1 MGILSIL
8 DVARTALSVQ
18 QYGVDVTGHNIAN
31 VNTPEYSRQNPIITA
46 REPAPYGGQLFG
58 RGVDLTSIVRSTD
71 QLVEK
76 QLRQEKSSMVSSQ
89 EMENYMRIFEG
100 LFNENSETSISAL
113 LSGFWNSWQDISNNP
128 SGVPERIAL
137 YEHAG
142 LLSGQLNALNSDLT
156 QIETDLTSAV
166 GIGIERINQIT
177 SEIATLNGQ
186 IVSRESDGSN
196 ANDLRDQRIARVSE
210 LSEYLDVQTFEQ
222 SNGALTVAT
231 SRGGILVSEKDNF
244 ELKLGGTKGDRV
256 LWENSGGTT
265 VDITN
270 YLTNGKLGGWLE
282 MRDEIVAKYK
292 LDLDAVIKE
301 FVWSV
306 NEQHSQGVGLNLF
319 DAAVTGT
326 YETGSSGLLAT
337 LSYGD
342 KIDYT
347 KDFKMW
353 TYDSGSTSP
362 VAVDVD
368 MGISTANPSFAG
380 NFGVSDT
387 TYTIEITQGGTVN
400 TDAIQ
405 FSWSESKTSTSGTQ
419 TLLASG
425 TTVDIDGVTLSFAA
439 DDVLVAGNTLTV
451 NTVDGGTAAAPVVM
465 TPTATDTANNIL
477 DTYTFTVDSA
487 SGGTI
492 GTDDI
497 EIDWSNSI
505 TSGTFTLTA
514 ADTTVTVDGME
525 LPFTSGYLFADDTF
539 TITTDANGTPTASL
553 PSEWHWTLD
562 SFVDQFNRQTPR
574 VTASKTS
581 GNALSFAPDTS
592 GTGRELENY
601 SYSGGATAA
610 NTTVT
615 VNNYDMLTTSTP
627 AGTPFTVTQIGAV
640 ENTGIAG
647 GGTLTSVTVNPG
659 DEDDLTDSGTCSFT
673 YDGADWIVTSVP
685 AAYFDSDTDNIGG
698 DATGFGFDLTA
709 GGSAEI
715 AVVTAGAV
723 VNGTVVT
730 FDINPDNW
738 RVSNVP
744 AAYTLAS
751 DTDIGGDNDG
761 FGIDL
766 NDDGSS
772 DITVSFATALTADG
786 IVAFDIAA
794 AAGTY
799 SFGFSDDTAQDAG
812 LMAALGI
819 NTFFQGSSA
828 GSVGINTVLNNK
840 DYIAAAQLEAG
851 TGDLAAGDNSNALAI
866 ADLQYTSAVISQW
879 TTDRIDGNTEGSV
892 TATVEG
898 YYHGMVGSIGVTA
911 SSISRAKEFSEVMVN
926 KLRNVRDSISAVSL
940 DEEMTNLIKFQHAY
954 AAAAKLITVADEMY
968 VTLLQVK

>member
-31 VNTPEYSRQNPIITA
+31 VNTPEYSRQNPIVTA
-46 REPAPYGGQLFG
+46 REPAMYGGQLFG

-89 EMENYMRIFEG
+89 EMENYMRLFEG
-100 LFNENSETSISAL
+100 LFNENSGTSISAL

-142 LLSGQLNALNSDLT
+142 LMSGQLNALNSDLT

-166 GIGIERINQIT
+166 SVGIERINQIT
-177 SEIATLNGQ
+177 SEIGILNGQ

-196 ANDLRDQRIARVSE
+196 ANDLRDQRVARVSE
-210 LSEYLDVQTFEQ
+210 LSEYMDVQTFEQ
-222 SNGALTVAT
+222 GNSALTVAT
-231 SRGGILVSEKDNF
+231 VRGGILVSEKENF
-244 ELKLGGTKGDRV
+244 ELKLGGTNGDRV
-256 LWENSGGTT
+256 QWENSSGTT
-265 VDITN
+265 VDITD

-292 LDLDAVIKE
+292 LDLDAVTKE

-306 NEQHSQGVGLNLF
+306 NEQHSQGMGLNLF
-319 DAAVTGT
+319 DAAITGT

-337 LSYGD
+337 LAYGD

-362 VAVDVD
+362 VPVDVD
-368 MGISTANPSFAG
+368 MGISTANPGYGG
-380 NFGVSDT
+380 NFTTANT
-387 TYTIEITQGGTVN
+387 TYTIGITQGGTVN

-405 FSWSESKTSTSGTQ
+405 FKWSETGGGSGTGTMAAGSTNVVIHGN
-419 TLLASG
+419 TLNF
-425 TTVDIDGVTLSFAA
+425 TTG
-439 DDVLVAGNTLTV
+439 DVLVAGNTLQI
-451 NTVDGGTAAAPVVM
+451 NTVALGTSAPVVM
-465 TPTATDTANNIL
+465 TPTGTANNIL

-492 GTDDI
+492 GTDNI
-497 EIDWSNSI
+497 EIDWSNST

-514 ADTTVTVDGME
+514 SDTTVTVDGMT
-525 LPFTSGYLFADDTF
+525 LPFTSGYLFAGDAF
-539 TITTDANGTPTASL
+539 TITTDANGTPSAAL
-553 PSEWHWTLD
+553 PSDWHWTLD

-581 GNALSFAPDTS
+581 DNALKFTPYTAGSD
-592 GTGRELENY
+592 RELKNH
-601 SYSGGATAA
+601 SYSGGVTAA

-627 AGTPFTVTQIGAV
+627 SGTPFTVTQTPAI
-640 ENTGIAG
+640 ENTADTIVGETAGVTITTPAEADESVTGIVLTWTAG
-647 GGTLTSVTVNPG
+647 GGGSWAVTNDGGFTGGISIGSVDTATEVRLELG
-659 DEDDLTDSGTCSFT
+659 GSGTDDIT
-673 YDGADWIVTSVP
+673 
-685 AAYFDSDTDNIGG
+685 
-698 DATGFGFDLTA
+698 
-709 GGSAEI
+709 I
-715 AVVTAGAV
+715 AVTGAGAAD
-723 VNGTVVT
+723 TETVT
-730 FDINPDNW
+730 FDINTDNW

-744 AAYTLAS
+744 PAYSLNS
-751 DTDIGGDNDG
+751 GDDIGGDNDG

-766 NDDGSS
+766 NGDGSS
-772 DITVSFATALTADG
+772 DIAVSFTTPLTADG

-794 AAGTY
+794 ATGTY

-812 LMAALGI
+812 LTAALGI
-819 NTFFQGSSA
+819 NTFFQGNSA
-828 GSVGINTVLNNK
+828 GSIGTNTVLNNK
-840 DYIAAAQLEAG
+840 DYIAAAQLAAG

-866 ADLQYTSAVISQW
+866 ADLQYTSTVISQW
-879 TTDRIDGNTEGSV
+879 TTDRINGNTEGSV

-911 SSISRAKEFSEVMVN
+911 SSISRAKEFNEVMVN
-926 KLRNVRDSISAVSL
+926 QLREVRDSISAVSL